1 MTNSELAGNN
11 QLRISGYDIQKMVFE
26 SSLVQLWEVHQLSL
40 DRDVYLLNLREEH
53 VGVEVKVSWFQDL
66 VRFVARLH
74 HSSFIQ
80 IIDISTPD
88 ANPPYVILERLDG
101 MLLSDLLTAGPL
113 EPDRA
118 ALIVRTIAEGLDAAW
133 KHSGF
138 IHRNLKPQCIY
149 VTESG
154 NAKIFRFVTGTFI
167 RSGVNPYEHDDDM
180 LVGTPNYMS
189 PEQIEGSP
197 SIDFHTDMYALGAL
211 FYEMVTGKVPF
222 KDEKDPVRVMAYQQ
236 DDNCTIPSPS
246 DVNPAIPLSYSMMI
260 QKMMAKRL
268 RNRYNYWQ
276 DVIEDIE
283 RIRSGR
289 LPYMPDGK
297 TWIAHHSTVASPR
310 KSDGVPLVASAGG
323 VQTPVSGGDTA
334 SFGKTGTRKISSG
347 KATAAVAAAPAREKP
362 KTMVARTAPEKKPNL
377 TGRGSSAYSNFSI
390 LNEQKAAQPK
400 VPFFLRAGVTLLSIL
415 VLALVARW
423 QLKRLISPQEP
434 IAGNLDRVL
443 SGDNSTSLSDG
454 EEEQSSVVRVE
465 DMEPVSSQ
473 DEMASTGATE
483 SAVPSVYGDGSSSY
497 VTSSSYTPGE
507 TSTSGESGYSSGYT
521 AEEQIDLSSQ
531 GASSSGQTPV
541 NEKEILLDLYGQ
553 LAHTLRTGSLQDA
566 KVKAQALFRQAAQ
579 NDPAHMDLYKR
590 CYKPFREAV
599 SWEDLVGLSITAT
612 PIDQEVTCEGHTLRI
627 RPLSYAR
634 TVLTYQRKR
643 DGQTITSTLSLLRMS
658 AAEKWSVMRRVP
670 ESQHTQAE
678 KYSRALLIYTA
689 GTGAEFKS
697 FVQRH
702 NIQELKPLFRF
713 LD

>member
-80 IIDISTPD
+80 IIDISAPE

-101 MLLSDLLTAGPL
+101 MLLSDLLAAGPL

-167 RSGVNPYEHDDDM
+167 RPGANPYEHDDDM

-211 FYEMVTGKVPF
+211 FYEMVTGKTPF
-222 KDEKDPVRVMAYQQ
+222 KDEKDPVRVLAYQQ

-310 KSDGVPLVASAGG
+310 KADGVSLVASAGG
-323 VQTPVSGGDTA
+323 VQSPVPRGDSA
-334 SFGKTGTRKISSG
+334 AFGKTGTRKISSG

-362 KTMVARTAPEKKPNL
+362 KTTVVRTAPEKNSNL
-377 TGRGSSAYSNFSI
+377 TGRGSSAYSNLSV
-390 LNEQKAAQPK
+390 LNEQKAARPTI
-400 VPFFLRAGVTLLSIL
+400 PFFLRAGVTLLSIL
-415 VLALVARW
+415 VLAIVARW
-423 QLKRLISPQEP
+423 QLKRLVSPQEP
-434 IAGNLDRVL
+434 IAGNLEML
-443 SGDNSTSLSDG
+443 SNGDHSMSLSDG

-465 DMEPVSSQ
+465 DMEPVPSQ
-473 DEMASTGATE
+473 DEAASIGATQ
-483 SAVPSVYGDGSSSY
+483 SADTSVYGGDTSSY
-497 VTSSSYTPGE
+497 ASSSSYTPAE
-507 TSTSGESGYSSGYT
+507 TSTSGESGYSSGNST
-521 AEEQIDLSSQ
+521 EAQVDLSSQ
-531 GASSSGQTPV
+531 GSSSGQSSA

-553 LAHTLRTGSLQDA
+553 LAHALRTGSLQDA
-566 KVKAQALFRQAAQ
+566 KVKAQTLFRQAAQ
-579 NDPAHMDLYKR
+579 NDPAHVDLYKR

-599 SWEDLVGLSITAT
+599 SWEDLVGLSLTAT

-643 DGQTITSTLSLLRMS
+643 DGQTVTSTLSLSRMS
-658 AAEKWSVMRRVP
+658 AAEKWSVMRHVP
-670 ESQHTQAE
+670 ESQHSQAE

>member
-11 QLRISGYDIQKMVFE
+11 PLRISGYDIQKMVFE

-80 IIDISTPD
+80 IIDISAPD

-101 MLLSDLLTAGPL
+101 MLLSDLLAAGPL

-138 IHRNLKPQCIY
+138 VHRNLKPQCIY

-167 RSGVNPYEHDDDM
+167 RPGANPYEHDDDM

-189 PEQIEGSP
+189 PEQIEGSS

-211 FYEMVTGKVPF
+211 FYEMLTGKAPF
-222 KDEKDPVRVMAYQQ
+222 KDEKDPVRVLAYQQ

-246 DVNPAIPLSYSMMI
+246 DVNPTIPLSYSMMI

-310 KSDGVPLVASAGG
+310 KSDGVPLVASAGA
-323 VQTPVSGGDTA
+323 VKASVPAGDSA
-334 SFGKTGTRKISSG
+334 AFGKTGTRKISG
-347 KATAAVAAAPAREKP
+347 NKVTAGVAAVPVREKP
-362 KTMVARTAPEKKPNL
+362 KTMVSRPALEKKPNL
-377 TGRGSSAYSNFSI
+377 VGRGSSAYSNLSV
-390 LNEQKAAQPK
+390 LSEQKAAPAK
-400 VPFFLRAGVTLLSIL
+400 VPFVLRAGGTVLSIL
-415 VLALVARW
+415 VLAIVVRW
-423 QLKRLISPQEP
+423 QLQRLVSSQEP
-434 IAGNLDRVL
+434 VAETPEMVSN
-443 SGDNSTSLSDG
+443 GDNVTPLYDG
-454 EEEQSSVVRVE
+454 EEERSSVVRVDDRE
-465 DMEPVSSQ
+465 SVSAQ
-473 DEMASTGATE
+473 EEAGSTGATE
-483 SAVPSVYGDGSSSY
+483 SVDSSSY
-497 VTSSSYTPGE
+497 GGDSSTYASSSYTSGE
-507 TSTSGESGYSSGYT
+507 TSTFGGSGYSSGNT
-521 AEEQIDLSSQ
+521 AEEQVDLSSQ
-531 GASSSGQTPV
+531 GASSSGQTPA

-566 KVKAQALFRQAAQ
+566 KVKAQTLFRQAAQ
-579 NDPAHMDLYKR
+579 NDPAHADFYKR
-590 CYKPFREAV
+590 GYKPFREAV
-599 SWEDLVGLSITAT
+599 SWEDLVGLSLTST
-612 PIDQEVTCEGHTLRI
+612 PIDQELTCEGHTLRI

-634 TVLTYQRKR
+634 SVLTYQRKR
-643 DGQTITSTLSLLRMS
+643 DGQLITSTLSLSRMS
-658 AAEKWSVMRRVP
+658 AAEKWSVMRHVP
-670 ESQHTQAE
+670 ETQHSQAE